1 MDSGILYSQ
10 ENKVGSLCGVA
21 ERDKFDE
28 MKRKNPR
35 KYNARR
41 TAANRLDSLNK
52 TENKL
57 TNMLSWLLT
66 KKWLVKHECLKMNLL
81 QPIVMVCRLESNLN
95 TLVKTHRLTRLFN
108 QCFEII
114 FYKIWR
120 KVHDQK
126 MIVINSMFHY
136 YYN

>member
-57 TNMLSWLLT
+57 TNMLS
-66 KKWLVKHECLKMNLL
+66 
-81 QPIVMVCRLESNLN
+81 
-95 TLVKTHRLTRLFN
+95 
-108 QCFEII
+108 
-114 FYKIWR
+114 
-120 KVHDQK
+120 
-126 MIVINSMFHY
+126 
-136 YYN
+136 